1 MNQFDLSVQIGKLK
15 LSNPVILASGTCG
28 YGVEVAEFVDLSNI
42 GAVIPK
48 SVTVEPR
55 LGNMPHRLWE
65 TPSGLLNSIGLQNE
79 GLHEFIAEKLPKI
92 AKLNCPII
100 VNIAGFTLDD
110 FVIMAE
116 ALNPLDAVAAFEVN
130 ISCPNVKKGGMQFGV
145 DPHAAAE
152 VTAAVRR
159 VTDKTM
165 IVKLS
170 PNVTDITS
178 IAKAVEG
185 AGADSVS
192 LINTLLGMA
201 VDAEKRKPRL
211 GNVFGGLSGPA
222 IKPVALRMVYSVSK
236 AVRIPVIGLGGIM
249 TGIDAVEFML
259 CGASAVQVGT
269 GTLISPTA
277 CVDVLNGIKDYCI
290 RHNMNCVADLTG
302 ALAV

>member
-1 MNQFDLSVQIGKLK
+1 MNQLDLSVKIGKLK
-15 LSNPVILASGTCG
+15 LCNPVILASGTCG
-28 YGVEVAEFVDLSNI
+28 YGVEVAEFVDLSKI

-55 LGNMPHRLWE
+55 LGNSPHRLWE

-92 AKLNCPII
+92 EKLNCPII

-110 FVIMAE
+110 FIVMAE
-116 ALNPLDAVAAFEVN
+116 ALAPLDAVAALEVN

-145 DPHAAAE
+145 DPHSAAE
-152 VTAAVRR
+152 VTTAVRR
-159 VTDKTM
+159 ITDKTM

-170 PNVTDITS
+170 PNVTDITA

-201 VDAEKRKPRL
+201 VDVEKRKPRL

-236 AVRIPVIGLGGIM
+236 AVRIPIIGLGGIM

-269 GTLISPTA
+269 GTLLSPTA
-277 CVDVLNGIKDYCI
+277 CMDVLNGIKDYCV
-290 RHNMNCVADLTG
+290 RHDMNRVADLTG